1 MSRALLAALMLACL
15 AGCTPIGPAFDA
27 CEPYCDE
34 PEPVTGSH
42 NAAGGY
48 RDACGALPGMLGD
61 DC

>member
-1 MSRALLAALMLACL
+1 MTRAALLALALALG
-15 AGCTPIGPAFDA
+15 GCARVIGPPYDA

-34 PEPVTGSH
+34 PEPAH

-48 RDACGALPGMLGD
+48 REACGELPGMLGD